1 MDPLNLDPKNQGQ
14 NIPVGLPSS
23 PNKIWGKL
31 VQGFLSHDR
40 KTNKHTNSY
49 YNSKYIEDV
58 DR

>member
-1 MDPLNLDPKNQGQ
+1 MDPLNLNPKNQGQ

-40 KTNKHTNSY
+40 KNKQTY
-49 YNSKYIEDV
+49 AQLLQLQYI
-58 DR
+58 

>member
-40 KTNKHTNSY
+40 KNKQTY
-49 YNSKYIEDV
+49 AQLLQL
-58 DR
+58 